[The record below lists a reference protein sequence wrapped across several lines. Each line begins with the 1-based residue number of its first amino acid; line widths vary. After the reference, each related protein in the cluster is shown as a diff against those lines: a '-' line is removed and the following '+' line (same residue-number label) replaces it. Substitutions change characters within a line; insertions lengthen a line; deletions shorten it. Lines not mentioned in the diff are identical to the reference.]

1 MIKYN
6 LECECGKTF
15 VSWFSSSN
23 EYNILNKKNFIS
35 CIHCNSTSIKKS
47 LMAPNLNGKSNK
59 IQKQIKFE
67 KIVKKELVEL
77 RKYIEKNCRNV
88 GENFPK
94 EARSIYYDKKTSKGI
109 YGKAT
114 PEETIE
120 LLEEGIDVATIPWL
134 NRTEN

>member
-6 LECECGKTF
+6 LECECGETF

-23 EYNILNKKNFIS
+23 EYNILKKKNFIS

-67 KIVKKELVEL
+67 KIVKKELIEL

-94 EARSIYYDKKTSKGI
+94 EA
-109 YGKAT
+109 
-114 PEETIE
+114 
-120 LLEEGIDVATIPWL
+120 IPTGRN
-134 NRTEN
+134 NRIIRRGDRCCYHTLVQ